1 MQNLLQRGVKK
12 FVQGCKTSGQQ
23 SQELTLPLLRPNHQ
37 SDRVSVPLVEA
48 ALGRTAEKEWVWEML
63 CAEKQNKKRHIHFY
77 STFCVCKGGRGGTIC
92 LEGGFH
98 NWKYLIK

>member
-48 ALGRTAEKEWVWEML
+48 ALGRTDEKEWVWEML
-63 CAEKQNKKRHIHFY
+63 CAEKQKKKDIYIFILHFVY
-77 STFCVCKGGRGGTIC
+77 AKGEEVVQFAWRVVSTTGNI
-92 LEGGFH
+92 
-98 NWKYLIK
+98 